1 MKSVILYL
9 ECKRLLI
16 FHNGWDPEPI
26 YYEPEKNMNKSLLLA
41 ISIFLSACSQPN
53 QNKQMTAS
61 EKVESKVSQVK
72 PNLSVENKV
81 IQDLPIATFAF
92 QQEGDQ
98 FIAKNCIW
106 TDAPR
111 AEGKNYWAILLSNEI
126 NGKSKFT
133 KEELQSEKVKIG
145 KPIKNCNGG
154 SEDENQK
161 YSYEIDREGDLVNF
175 VSLKNDR
182 IVQNSDHTFSIDLN
196 KNGTPEQIYVCYNME
211 SLDAFFIEP
220 AFDHPY
226 LKRVNVQLSYAIDGE
241 IDEELQCGN
250 MFYKKNG
257 IIAKEDP
264 KTGEYIYS
272 VK

>member
-1 MKSVILYL
+1 M
-9 ECKRLLI
+9 
-16 FHNGWDPEPI
+16 
-26 YYEPEKNMNKSLLLA
+26 
-41 ISIFLSACSQPN
+41 
-53 QNKQMTAS
+53 
-61 EKVESKVSQVK
+61 
-72 PNLSVENKV
+72 
-81 IQDLPIATFAF
+81 
-92 QQEGDQ
+92 
-98 FIAKNCIW
+98 
-106 TDAPR
+106 
-111 AEGKNYWAILLSNEI
+111 
-126 NGKSKFT
+126 
-133 KEELQSEKVKIG
+133 
-145 KPIKNCNGG
+145 
-154 SEDENQK
+154 
-161 YSYEIDREGDLVNF
+161 
-175 VSLKNDR
+175 KNDR

-226 LKRVNVQLSYAIDGE
+226 LKRVNVQLPYAIDGE